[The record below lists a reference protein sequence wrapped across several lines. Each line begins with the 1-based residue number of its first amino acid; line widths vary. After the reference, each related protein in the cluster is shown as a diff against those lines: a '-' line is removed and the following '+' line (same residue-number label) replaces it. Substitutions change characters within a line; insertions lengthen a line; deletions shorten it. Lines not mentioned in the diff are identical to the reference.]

1 MKVEIIAIF
10 ISQVAAGQDNA
21 IIGKIVVL
29 YGKSSGVA
37 DRLPATFL

>member
-21 IIGKIVVL
+21 IIGMIVVF
-29 YGKSSGVA
+29 YGKGSSVA
-37 DRLPATFL
+37 DRLPAIFL